1 MSSQLLC
8 TFTNKNEVQTVLQT
22 IRETYTIVYNYIY
35 ILENKHNP
43 YELFITYNVD
53 TSRSYPTNLDNT
65 ILIHR
70 KKESNTLY
78 TINALNEMIK
88 EQNGGIL
95 DKRFIVDWNQY
106 RNSVVLINDE
116 GTVTIPTKIWN
127 IIEFN

>member
-106 RNSVVLINDE
+106 KNSVVLINDE

>member
-53 TSRSYPTNLDNT
+53 TSRTYPTNLDNT

-88 EQNGGIL
+88 EENGGVL

-106 RNSVVLINDE
+106 RNSVVLTNDE
-116 GTVTIPTKIWN
+116 GTVTVPTKIWN